1 MQVHIKNMVC
11 QRCITAVKAEFEKLG
26 LLPLHVA
33 LGEVTLKENTIT
45 ANQLKQL
52 DESLVALGFERIDD
66 KKSRL
71 IASLKT
77 LVIKA
82 IHQVDEVNLKVNW
95 SDFLSEHLH
104 YDYNYISGLFSS
116 VEGITIEQYIIKQ
129 KVERA
134 KELLVYDEL
143 NLSEIAYKLGY
154 SSVAH
159 LSSQFKK
166 NTGFTPS
173 EFKKNHTSSRNPLD
187 KL

>member
-1 MQVHIKNMVC
+1 MQLHIKNMVC
-11 QRCITAVKAEFEKLG
+11 QRCILAVKAEFEKLG
-26 LLPLHVA
+26 LLPLHIA
-33 LGEVTLKENTIT
+33 LGEVSLAEDKLSD
-45 ANQLKQL
+45 NQLAQL
-52 DESLVALGFERIDD
+52 DQSLIALGFERIDD

-71 IASLKT
+71 IAQLKA
-77 LVIKA
+77 LVIQH
-82 IHQVDEVNLKVNW
+82 IHQVDVVDLKVNW
-95 SDFLSEHLH
+95 SDLLSEHLH

-129 KVERA
+129 KIERA

-143 NLSEIAYKLGY
+143 TLSEIADKLGY

-173 EFKKNHTSSRNPLD
+173 VFKKYHTSSRNPID
-187 KL
+187 KV